1 MHHHLGG
8 KAAAQPE
15 VLGQVGVGGR
25 QVGAVVAEA
34 GVAVIAPFWLHHH
47 RHLAKPG
54 AGDGKSWLAGGV
66 SLQGSIGL
74 RWAPHLLQPRSTRRW
89 QLAIPVL
96 VTRQGEMAEGGA
108 VATLRVVGAAGQQQ
122 GDQGGAIGR

>member
-8 KAAAQPE
+8 KTAAQPE

-34 GVAVIAPFWLHHH
+34 GVAVIAPLGLHQHH
-47 RHLAKPG
+47 HLAKPG
-54 AGDGKSWLAGGV
+54 ARDGKSWLAGGV
-66 SLQGSIGL
+66 SLQGRIGL
-74 RWAPHLLQPRSTRRW
+74 RWAPHPLQPRSALCW
-89 QLAIPVL
+89 QLAIPIL
-96 VTRQGEMAEGGA
+96 VTSQGEMAEGGA
-108 VATLRVVGAAGQQQ
+108 MATLRVVGAAGQQL